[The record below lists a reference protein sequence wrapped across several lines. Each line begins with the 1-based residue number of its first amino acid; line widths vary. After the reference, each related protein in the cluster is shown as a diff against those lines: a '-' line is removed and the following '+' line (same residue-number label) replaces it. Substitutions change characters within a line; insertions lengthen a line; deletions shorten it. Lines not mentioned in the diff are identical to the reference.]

1 MPRSCSVAWS
11 PRLACVRSTPVRSS
25 GPASW
30 RRSASCRSPWPPA
43 RRSPG
48 PAGSPSSP
56 DDPGFSRPRG
66 RPAPPLHATDRPPHP
81 APAPST
87 GHAMTFPAP
96 ARDLAVLVTRVAVG
110 LVFVAHGLQK
120 LFTNGIDGTA
130 AFFDQVG
137 VPAASAA
144 AWFAA
149 VVELA
154 GGAALILGLAVPV
167 AGLLL
172 LVDMIGAFA
181 FVHAG
186 AGLFV
191 QQGGYEFVLVLA
203 AAALML
209 AVLGAGRFSVDHLLV
224 SRGRTAQHVGA

>member
-1 MPRSCSVAWS
+1 
-11 PRLACVRSTPVRSS
+11 
-25 GPASW
+25 
-30 RRSASCRSPWPPA
+30 
-43 RRSPG
+43 
-48 PAGSPSSP
+48 
-56 DDPGFSRPRG
+56 
-66 RPAPPLHATDRPPHP
+66 
-81 APAPST
+81 
-87 GHAMTFPAP
+87 MTFPAP
-96 ARDLAVLVTRVAVG
+96 ARDLVLLLTRVAVG
-110 LVFVAHGLQK
+110 LVFFAHGWQK

-149 VVELA
+149 VVEVA

-191 QQGGYEFVLVLA
+191 DQGGYELVLTLG
-203 AAALML
+203 AAALLL
-209 AVLGAGRFSVDHLLV
+209 AALGAGRFSVDHQLA
-224 SRGRTAQHVGA
+224 GRRRTTQPVGA

>member
-1 MPRSCSVAWS
+1 VWGGEALSVLDAPRPFGLV
-11 PRLACVRSTPVRSS
+11 
-25 GPASW
+25 PAEHS
-30 RRSASCRSPWPPA
+30 SASRQGRPERAVCTSALRFRES
-43 RRSPG
+43 G
-48 PAGSPSSP
+48 T
-56 DDPGFSRPRG
+56 SRPTGTPANCTHVTLTIERTPMTV
-66 RPAPPLHATDRPPHP
+66 PAPV
-81 APAPST
+81 
-87 GHAMTFPAP
+87 
-96 ARDLAVLVTRVAVG
+96 RDLALLVARLAVG
-110 LVFVAHGLQK
+110 LVFFAHGWQK

-130 AFFDQVG
+130 AFLDQVG
-137 VPAASAA
+137 VPAATAA

-191 QQGGYEFVLVLA
+191 EQGGSELVLTLG
-203 AAALML
+203 AAALLL
-209 AVLGAGRFSVDHLLV
+209 AVTGAGRYGVDHLLLD
-224 SRGRTAQHVGA
+224 RRRTAHRLGAESAPSGEDTAVLRPAA

>member
-1 MPRSCSVAWS
+1 
-11 PRLACVRSTPVRSS
+11 
-25 GPASW
+25 
-30 RRSASCRSPWPPA
+30 
-43 RRSPG
+43 
-48 PAGSPSSP
+48 
-56 DDPGFSRPRG
+56 
-66 RPAPPLHATDRPPHP
+66 
-81 APAPST
+81 
-87 GHAMTFPAP
+87 MTFPAPAP

-110 LVFVAHGLQK
+110 LVFLAHGWQK

-154 GGAALILGLAVPV
+154 GGAALVLGLAVPA

-172 LVDMIGAFA
+172 LVDMIGAFL

-191 QQGGYEFVLVLA
+191 EQGGSELVLTLG
-203 AAALML
+203 AAALLL
-209 AVLGAGRFSVDHLLV
+209 AAVGAGRYSLDHLLT
-224 SRGRTAQHVGA
+224 SRRRIAQPVGA

>member
-1 MPRSCSVAWS
+1 
-11 PRLACVRSTPVRSS
+11 
-25 GPASW
+25 
-30 RRSASCRSPWPPA
+30 
-43 RRSPG
+43 
-48 PAGSPSSP
+48 
-56 DDPGFSRPRG
+56 
-66 RPAPPLHATDRPPHP
+66 
-81 APAPST
+81 
-87 GHAMTFPAP
+87 MTFPAP

-110 LVFVAHGLQK
+110 LIFFAHGWQK

-130 AFFDQVG
+130 AFFDQEG

-144 AWFAA
+144 AWVVA

-191 QQGGYEFVLVLA
+191 DQGGYELVLA
-203 AAALML
+203 LGAAALLL
-209 AVLGAGRFSVDHLLV
+209 AVVGAGRFSVDHLLAG
-224 SRGRTAQHVGA
+224 RRRTARSAGA

>member
-1 MPRSCSVAWS
+1 
-11 PRLACVRSTPVRSS
+11 
-25 GPASW
+25 
-30 RRSASCRSPWPPA
+30 
-43 RRSPG
+43 
-48 PAGSPSSP
+48 
-56 DDPGFSRPRG
+56 
-66 RPAPPLHATDRPPHP
+66 
-81 APAPST
+81 
-87 GHAMTFPAP
+87 MTFPAP
-96 ARDLAVLVTRVAVG
+96 ARDLVLLLTRVAVG
-110 LVFVAHGLQK
+110 LVFFAHGWQK

-149 VVELA
+149 VVEVA

-191 QQGGYEFVLVLA
+191 DQGGYELVLTLG
-203 AAALML
+203 AAALLL
-209 AVLGAGRFSVDHLLV
+209 AALGAGRFSVDHLLT
-224 SRGRTAQHVGA
+224 GRRRTTQPVGA

>member
-1 MPRSCSVAWS
+1 
-11 PRLACVRSTPVRSS
+11 
-25 GPASW
+25 
-30 RRSASCRSPWPPA
+30 
-43 RRSPG
+43 
-48 PAGSPSSP
+48 
-56 DDPGFSRPRG
+56 
-66 RPAPPLHATDRPPHP
+66 
-81 APAPST
+81 
-87 GHAMTFPAP
+87 MTFPAP

-144 AWFAA
+144 AWIAA

-154 GGAALILGLAVPV
+154 GGAALILGVAVPV

-191 QQGGYEFVLVLA
+191 QQGGYELVLVLA

-224 SRGRTAQHVGA
+224 SRGRTAQQVGA